1 MKTMVKSFILT
12 VLLTSLY
19 TFSSQA
25 QEVEKQKNNTEE
37 TTTQFK
43 VSGVCSMCKER
54 IEEALYTTGI
64 KSATWDRKT
73 QLLTVTYKTKKIN
86 EAKIHELVAGVGHD
100 TEKVKAKDEVYK
112 KLPDCCLYRDG
123 VSSHDNR

>member
-1 MKTMVKSFILT
+1 MKAIIKSFILI
-12 VLLTSLY
+12 VFLACFY
-19 TFSSQA
+19 TFSAQA
-25 QEVEKQKNNTEE
+25 QEVKKNGGKANE

-43 VSGVCSMCKER
+43 VNGVCGMCKER

-64 KSATWDRKT
+64 KSASWDRKT
-73 QLLTVTYKTKKIN
+73 QLLTVTYKTNKIN
-86 EAKIHELVAGVGHD
+86 EFKIYELVAGVGHD

>member
-1 MKTMVKSFILT
+1 MKTIVKSFILT

-25 QEVEKQKNNTEE
+25 QEAEKQKNKTDEA
-37 TTTQFK
+37 TAQFK
-43 VSGVCSMCKER
+43 VSGVCGMCKER

-73 QLLTVTYKTKKIN
+73 QLLTVTYRTKKIN
-86 EAKIHELVAGVGHD
+86 ELKIHELVAGVGHD